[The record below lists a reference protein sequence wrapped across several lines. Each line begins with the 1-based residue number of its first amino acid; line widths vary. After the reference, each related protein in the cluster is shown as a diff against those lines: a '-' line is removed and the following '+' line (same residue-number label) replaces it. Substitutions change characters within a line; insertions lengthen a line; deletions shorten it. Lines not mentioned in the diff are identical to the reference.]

1 MFWYV
6 NMADEDPNT
15 KVECEDVP
23 AKEEEPEATEPGRND
38 VANDTDEAQKDKRA
52 DSSWSA
58 PILSFARKAT
68 ETLSGGVNHYSAGL
82 KGSDSSQHTSDP
94 INTAGMTPA
103 QLSEV

>member
-1 MFWYV
+1 
-6 NMADEDPNT
+6 MADEDPNT

-23 AKEEEPEATEPGRND
+23 AKEEPEATEPGRND
-38 VANDTDEAQKDKRA
+38 VANDIDEAQKDKRA

-103 QLSEV
+103 QLLEV

>member
-1 MFWYV
+1 
-6 NMADEDPNT
+6 MADEDPNT

-23 AKEEEPEATEPGRND
+23 SKEEEPGATEPGKND
-38 VANDTDEAQKDKRA
+38 VDEAQKDKRA

-82 KGSDSSQHTSDP
+82 KGSDSSLDP